1 MEVKTMNMSTVK
13 DTKLET
19 KKKNT
24 DIFKNYQL
32 YLMLLPGII
41 YVFLF
46 HYISIYG
53 VQIAFRDFEA
63 VKGFWGSDWVGMAN
77 INRFFRSPDFTTIIW
92 NTLSISLYQLI
103 IGFPLPIILALFLN
117 HCPSNRFRKIVQ
129 NITYAPHFI
138 SVVVLVGMLLV
149 MMSPRGVF
157 STMVKWTGAAPELY
171 MGKPEY
177 FRHIFVWS
185 GIWQSLGWNSIIYI
199 AALSGVS
206 PELHEASIVDGANKL
221 ERIWHIDLPTIIP
234 TAVIL
239 LVLAAGGL
247 MSVGFEKAFLMQN
260 SMNITRSEIIST
272 YIYKK
277 GLMDVDYSFS
287 TAVGLFNNVINFILL
302 ITVNKIA
309 KKLTDS
315 SLW

>member
-1 MEVKTMNMSTVK
+1 MKPSTVNNVQLNHSK
-13 DTKLET
+13 SYIE
-19 KKKNT
+19 
-24 DIFKNYQL
+24 IFKNYQL

-41 YVFLF
+41 YVFIF
-46 HYISIYG
+46 HYIPIYG

-77 INRFFRSPDFTTIIW
+77 INRFIRSPDFANLIW
-92 NTLSISLYQLI
+92 NTISISLYQLI
-103 IGFPLPIILALFLN
+103 VGFPLPIILALIIN
-117 HCPSNRFRKIVQ
+117 HCPSNRFRKLVQ
-129 NITYAPHFI
+129 NVTYAPHFI

-149 MMSPRGVF
+149 MLSPRGVF
-157 STMVKWTGAAPELY
+157 STMVSWAGMKPELY
-171 MGKPEY
+171 MGKSEY

-206 PELHEASIVDGANKL
+206 PELHEAAIVDGANKL
-221 ERIWHIDLPTIIP
+221 ERIWHIDIPSIMP

-239 LVLAAGGL
+239 LVLAVGGI

-277 GLMDVDYSFS
+277 GLLDVDYSFS
-287 TAVGLFNNVINFILL
+287 TAVGLFNNLINFILL
-302 ITVNKIA
+302 VTVNKVA
-309 KKLTDS
+309 KKMTDS